1 MKGES
6 FTLQPSPKSNRRAH
20 LTDESPSKFPMANWL
35 EHTVHVDVEASVED
49 VWQMWSDL
57 EQMPQWMKWIDSVEI
72 LPDNPSLSR
81 WKLETA
87 GLSFSWLSRIVKM
100 TPQQIIQWESVDGLP
115 NRGAIRFYGHKDHSS
130 TVKMS
135 IAYALPAIL
144 ARLMMSNSFVDRVVT
159 STLQADLDRF
169 KDYAIAHKS
178 AKTENA
184 PVSEATALRE

>member
-1 MKGES
+1 
-6 FTLQPSPKSNRRAH
+6 
-20 LTDESPSKFPMANWL
+20 MADWL
-35 EHTVHVDVEASVED
+35 EHTVHVDVDAPVQD

-72 LPDNPSLSR
+72 LPDDPELSR

-87 GLSFSWLSRIVKM
+87 GLSFSWLSRIVNI
-100 TPQQIIQWESVDGLP
+100 TTEQIIQWESVDGLP
-115 NRGAIRFYGHKDHSS
+115 NRGAIRFYGHKDNTS

-135 IAYALPAIL
+135 ISYALPGIL

-169 KDYAIAHKS
+169 KAYAIVHKASGTANQPVTHS
-178 AKTENA
+178 AGA
-184 PVSEATALRE
+184 PNETPLNE